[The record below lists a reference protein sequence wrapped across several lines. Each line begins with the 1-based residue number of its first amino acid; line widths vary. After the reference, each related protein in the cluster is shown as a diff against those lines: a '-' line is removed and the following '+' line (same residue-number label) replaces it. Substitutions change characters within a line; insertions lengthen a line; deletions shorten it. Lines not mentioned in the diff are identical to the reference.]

1 MAAGR
6 RLRGEVKA
14 LVWIVGAALVSGC
27 GGSDSSDGP
36 GGSGGAAGSGGS
48 DGGTLTDGGWPVDGA
63 AGSAGGTGDAG
74 PTTVQYDPCATGTC
88 YTARSLG
95 SCGTTTVNDDY
106 ASGLYN
112 VHHFLLMA
120 PAGVEV
126 LLTATRTAGSWSP
139 LLIVHDEQGNTVYD
153 GTDTHSTNALTV
165 SPLPAPGSPDT
176 VGVSLTAATRM
187 HLGVYLSGSEAVSAG
202 SFTGSLPTDAKYTLE
217 ANLDCTAPAGLTV
230 RGVKL
235 SARQELWVR
244 YIGEHVVPLVPGT
257 AAERI
262 DKSAY
267 VAWWAL
273 KEGVLDT
280 NNPLSY
286 SNCSIPPDKHI
297 GPVEVCPN
305 PKNAWQ
311 VGISGVQATYTTPA
325 TATAL
330 ASTIT
335 PARRCRRC

>member
-1 MAAGR
+1 
-6 RLRGEVKA
+6 
-14 LVWIVGAALVSGC
+14 
-27 GGSDSSDGP
+27 
-36 GGSGGAAGSGGS
+36 
-48 DGGTLTDGGWPVDGA
+48 
-63 AGSAGGTGDAG
+63 
-74 PTTVQYDPCATGTC
+74 
-88 YTARSLG
+88 
-95 SCGTTTVNDDY
+95 VNDDY
-106 ASGLYN
+106 GSGLYN

-120 PAGVEV
+120 PAGVNV
-126 LLTATRTAGSWSP
+126 LLNATRTAGSWNP

-153 GTDTHSTNALTV
+153 GTNTYSTNALTV

-176 VGVSLTAATRM
+176 VGVSITAATRM
-187 HLGVYLSGSEAVSAG
+187 HLGVYLSGTEAMSAG

-217 ANLDCTAPAGLTV
+217 ANLDCTAPPALSV

-235 SARQELWVR
+235 SARQELWIR
-244 YIGEHVVPLVPGT
+244 YIGEHVVPQVPFP

-280 NNPLSY
+280 NNPLSF

-305 PKNAWQ
+305 AKNAWQ
-311 VGISGVQATYTTPA
+311 VGISGVQSTYNTLAGVEPLAQQAFPGASIEEVLTGA
-325 TATAL
+325 AVAAGYGASTAL
-330 ASTIT
+330 AQTIT
-335 PARRCRRC
+335 TSADRLRLSWLLRSGPVGFAAQYSPVYSQCFVNADSWCFGTGWPSSASFAPSQAEAKVAVADLKAIFQTLAP